1 VPRVKELAAKT
12 KKVYGYHNNHP
23 FGHAVESALKESEL
37 LGIAGE
43 EQRSLQARVTRAID
57 QRIESRFGSVQ
68 GLLDPGADR

>member
-1 VPRVKELAAKT
+1 MAAKT

-37 LGIAGE
+37 LGVATE

-57 QRIESRFGSVQ
+57 LRLESGSKPIR
-68 GLLDPGADR
+68 GLLDFSSDG